1 MIGRALKVARSST
14 AAHCALA
21 TARVELGGALG
32 GVGVALAP
40 PACLR
45 PASPCTTTR
54 RYLAKLDVNAS
65 CNVVPA
71 CRLAKRNALQRQLVE
86 RRVLQPETKTV
97 SGHELERT
105 ANWNGGGC
113 ACHTHQHVQ
122 DVVSKSALRPIET
135 R

>member
-1 MIGRALKVARSST
+1 MIGRALKVARSS
-14 AAHCALA
+14 AATLCALA

-40 PACLR
+40 PHESLR
-45 PASPCTTTR
+45 PAFPCTTTR

-86 RRVLQPETKTV
+86 RRVPARKKTV
-97 SGHELERT
+97 SGHEIERT
-105 ANWNGGGC
+105 ANRNGGG
-113 ACHTHQHVQ
+113 AIATHINTFRMSSQR
-122 DVVSKSALRPIET
+122 AL
-135 R
+135 